1 VPPTALLPA
10 RKEKQM
16 NGKILTLADRLPI
29 RTMIASAFVAAVV
42 AVGTPAVAGLRPAS
56 ADATQRAARATTIR
70 VSTHN
75 SRYVLSSRTAP
86 RGTVIFKVHNPA
98 SEPHDFSIKGRTTP
112 LLTTG
117 QSATLRVTFLRKGR
131 YPYKDTFDHHAS
143 FGCRGVLTIK

>member
-1 VPPTALLPA
+1 VGRQTL
-10 RKEKQM
+10 K
-16 NGKILTLADRLPI
+16 GKVRIF
-29 RTMIASAFVAAVV
+29 MIASAFVAAVV
-42 AVGTPAVAGLRPAS
+42 AVGTPAEAGLVSAS
-56 ADATQRAARATTIR
+56 AHATSRAAQATTIR

-86 RGTVIFKVHNPA
+86 RGVVIFKVTNPA
-98 SEPHDFSIKGRTTP
+98 SQPHDFTIKGRTTP

>member
-1 VPPTALLPA
+1 MRGNAHLF
-10 RKEKQM
+10 
-16 NGKILTLADRLPI
+16 I
-29 RTMIASAFVAAVV
+29 RAMLVSVSVAAVV
-42 AVGTPAVAGLRPAS
+42 ALATPS
-56 ADATQRAARATTIR
+56 ARATHRTAAATTIR

-75 SRYVLSSRTAP
+75 SRYVLSSRAAP
-86 RGTVIFKVHNPA
+86 RGVVIFKVHNPA
-98 SEPHDFSIKGRTTP
+98 SQPHDFSIKGRTTP